1 MCFLFG
7 VPCLTPSV
15 DTMDRLFM
23 LTARSSYVFCVR
35 LSSAPARLETCR
47 APRLVDQNRSVGG
60 FRHFEAR
67 CYDFDR
73 KHPIQACGPD
83 VPSLQK
89 ALDAEFHAALK
100 KAFPKEPLMQPHLLV
115 KLSLVPNLPEKSSSP
130 AAEKMPMLPR
140 CCSARAFVRSDE

>member
-1 MCFLFG
+1 MFSFRCALSDAVRRYNG
-7 VPCLTPSV
+7 PTIHVNCKVLVCPL
-15 DTMDRLFM
+15 RLPGWK
-23 LTARSSYVFCVR
+23 LAVHLGLSIKTEVLVVFDK
-35 LSSAPARLETCR
+35 ET
-47 APRLVDQNRSVGG
+47 Q
-60 FRHFEAR
+60 HFEAR